1 MTTPFVGGL
10 LSTITPSDVTD
21 VHKSAVLQA
30 VIVVKYR
37 IPGPRWIW
45 QSVKSIKKKNI
56 KCLSSFY
63 PKTPERYFKEFLCKT
78 NDMVYCTITKITHKS
93 TS

>member
-10 LSTITPSDVTD
+10 LSTITPFDVTV

-45 QSVKSIKKKNI
+45 QSVKSKEIKEHKNI
-56 KCLSSFY
+56 FNLSILQPLRDILQSF
-63 PKTPERYFKEFLCKT
+63 FAKEMIWC
-78 NDMVYCTITKITHKS
+78 IAP
-93 TS
+93 